1 MVWGEEV
8 QQVEEETK
16 NTLYKQL
23 TEWEKLEESQMLL
36 QETEREL
43 ILKLQQNWKGS
54 TRIRKNLQ
62 AVTVAQAMI
71 TARMTTEC
79 YSRTVSWHKIA
90 EEINHRGH

>member
-23 TEWEKLEESQMLL
+23 TEWEKLEESQMFL

-43 ILKLQQNWKGS
+43 ILKLQQN
-54 TRIRKNLQ
+54 
-62 AVTVAQAMI
+62 
-71 TARMTTEC
+71 
-79 YSRTVSWHKIA
+79 
-90 EEINHRGH
+90 